1 MGCENRGLANH
12 PVQVVRWMCGKR
24 LPISIFRK
32 KERGSR
38 PDDSIPKQAL
48 PTGPG
53 ASHPCF
59 ERYPHGLSPSYQ
71 HNLSV
76 NRLVCSD
83 PLGAKSLNEAPELFF
98 IPERN
103 LYHSPCAT
111 HFQPGHHSQETVYG
125 ICNIIDNLMVKGCAG
140 TTGGRPRALR
150 QAPYFRFHLA
160 HRESFADHP
169 SSQLQLLA
177 FVRQP

>member
-1 MGCENRGLANH
+1 MGYENRGLADH

-32 KERGSR
+32 KERGGRPTTPPQSRRCR
-38 PDDSIPKQAL
+38 PDRTPPVLVSNGTHTVFL
-48 PTGPG
+48 PLISTI
-53 ASHPCF
+53 
-59 ERYPHGLSPSYQ
+59 
-71 HNLSV
+71 SV

-103 LYHSPCAT
+103 LYYPCT
-111 HFQPGHHSQETVYG
+111 SHFQPGHHSQETVYG

-177 FVRQP
+177 FVRQL